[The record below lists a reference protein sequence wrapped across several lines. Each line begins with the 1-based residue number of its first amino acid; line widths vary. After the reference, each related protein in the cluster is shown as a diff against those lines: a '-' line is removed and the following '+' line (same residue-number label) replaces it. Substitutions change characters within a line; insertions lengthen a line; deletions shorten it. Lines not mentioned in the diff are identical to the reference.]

1 MSDVKVRGWANR
13 TWKDRSKGC
22 PAPTWT
28 KSTQTWKIQNKFKA
42 SQIYLSQNSVP
53 QSVAIRT
60 KDFLLRC
67 ARLLRSCTRYR
78 QSHEKQIGQLSLY
91 PARAKGYNYKVL
103 YDCMTHHR
111 ANVDRLRLT
120 SVIFRNLPIC
130 IQLLLNSRSATRMQ
144 PLQTHLSK
152 ALEVF
157 SCPYMSQQF
166 SSRST
171 RAFYHVLSMENME
184 NQNLRSFKKIKD
196 NERQRKHHVVHLYLF
211 RCFPIFCCAQ
221 LWNSIGFY
229 PAWPFCWAAQFAK
242 FHWPGPRPGDRS
254 TAQQMCK
261 SEPTWFYMSALPK
274 RDWDIPLYIGTFKAR
289 PATESWYTIQTEIS
303 LQKLLLRATR
313 QQNHLENM

>member
-1 MSDVKVRGWANR
+1 MERPVKGVPGPNLDKINPDM
-13 TWKDRSKGC
+13 KDSEQIQGITNLLVSKQCSTISCNTNQGFSSEMC
-22 PAPTWT
+22 TFAPVLYSISPKPRETDRPAKPVPC
-28 KSTQTWKIQNKFKA
+28 QGPKA
-42 SQIYLSQNSVP
+42 
-53 QSVAIRT
+53 T
-60 KDFLLRC
+60 
-67 ARLLRSCTRYR
+67 
-78 QSHEKQIGQLSLY
+78 
-91 PARAKGYNYKVL
+91 NYKVL

-157 SCPYMSQQF
+157 SCLYMSQQF

-171 RAFYHVLSMENME
+171 REFYHVLSMENME

-221 LWNSIGFY
+221 L
-229 PAWPFCWAAQFAK
+229 
-242 FHWPGPRPGDRS
+242 
-254 TAQQMCK
+254 
-261 SEPTWFYMSALPK
+261 
-274 RDWDIPLYIGTFKAR
+274 
-289 PATESWYTIQTEIS
+289 
-303 LQKLLLRATR
+303 
-313 QQNHLENM
+313 

>member
-1 MSDVKVRGWANR
+1 MERPVKGVPGPNLDKINPDM
-13 TWKDRSKGC
+13 KDSEQIQGITNLLVSKQCSTISCNTNQGFSSEMC
-22 PAPTWT
+22 TFAPVLYSISPKPRETDRPAKPVPC
-28 KSTQTWKIQNKFKA
+28 QGPKA
-42 SQIYLSQNSVP
+42 
-53 QSVAIRT
+53 T
-60 KDFLLRC
+60 
-67 ARLLRSCTRYR
+67 
-78 QSHEKQIGQLSLY
+78 
-91 PARAKGYNYKVL
+91 NYKVL

-289 PATESWYTIQTEIS
+289 PATESWYTIQNGNFLAEAVAACHTAAKSFRKHVETKTIE
-303 LQKLLLRATR
+303 L
-313 QQNHLENM
+313 